1 MQSGSKVGAGPRKL
15 RSGCEGNRASLKDF
29 LKRICRIRLIRRPVM
44 WKGIQGTQILVGT
57 LLCTCCVT
65 PGELV
70 DWPLWALVPSLKK
83 GRNAPTLPTLH
94 GLVGITWQSTWE
106 RLWKRFG
113 PAHRKV
119 PSKGSGSRQKTRLL
133 SRTGVY
139 SPHTLHCAWH
149 PVSTEYTFVE

>member
-1 MQSGSKVGAGPRKL
+1 
-15 RSGCEGNRASLKDF
+15 
-29 LKRICRIRLIRRPVM
+29 M
-44 WKGIQGTQILVGT
+44 WKGIQETQILVGT

-119 PSKGSGSRQKTRLL
+119 PGKGSGSRQKTGLL
-133 SRTGVY
+133 SRTGV
-139 SPHTLHCAWH
+139 SIRDVQPPHLALRLAPSKHRVHVC
-149 PVSTEYTFVE
+149 